1 MSESTMA
8 LIRTILSF
16 FTAVVTLITPVVVW
30 RLNRKQGKKIDVVEN
45 KLDENHKQMNGNI
58 DKLVETTK
66 QLAIS
71 QEKARAKEEDK
82 PKTGL

>member
-1 MSESTMA
+1 MSQATMD
-8 LIRTILSF
+8 LVRTILSF
-16 FTAVVTLITPVVVW
+16 FTAIVTLITPIVVW
-30 RLNRKQGKKIDVVEN
+30 RINKKVVTVET

-66 QLAIS
+66 QLATA